1 MRAEV
6 LVDPE
11 KPKINKRH
19 VLSMLRAAGIE
30 HSTKADFGVVVG
42 GDGLFSHYGRETSTP
57 LLFVGTKSE
66 TPTDSKAHLAE
77 VMVEDLEPALHA
89 IAAGKFTVER
99 YKRLGVSVSGSLKGE
114 SFTDISLEKGAD
126 SNCIRYTLRVKGA
139 GLDFTDWAVSNG
151 VVITTKAGSTGYF
164 SYIDKLRMGDTLE
177 PTRFTII
184 GKDEAGVC
192 HIAPTFTS
200 REGSTEHPLRYAVP
214 WGAVFT
220 IRLTRDADA
229 HLFGITR
236 GAHKG
241 IRITTKDTLVVRPS
255 RHTTNVMRLLAS

>member
-1 MRAEV
+1 LRAEV

-11 KPKINKRH
+11 KPKVSKRE
-19 VLSMLRAAGIE
+19 VVSMLKAAGVE
-30 HSTKADFGVVVG
+30 HSAKADFGVVVG
-42 GDGLFSHYGRETSTP
+42 GDGLFSHYGRKTSIP
-57 LLFVGTKSE
+57 LLFVGTRSE
-66 TPTDSKAHLAE
+66 KPTDSKAHLAE
-77 VMVEDLEPALHA
+77 VLVEDLEPALRA
-89 IAAGKFTVER
+89 IAAGKFTVEK
-99 YKRLGVSVSGSLKGE
+99 YGRLGVSVSGSPKGE

-177 PTRFTII
+177 PSRFTVI
-184 GKDEAGVC
+184 GKDEVGVC

-200 REGSTEHPLRYAVP
+200 REGASEHPLRYVVP

-220 IRLTRDADA
+220 IKLMRDADA
-229 HLFGITR
+229 HLFGVTR
-236 GAHKG
+236 GPHRG

-255 RHTTNVMRLLAS
+255 RHTTNVMRLLPA